1 MVILATFVRI
11 VRLCWGNGFKFSC
24 ALERD
29 LRERSVY
36 NLSSKNKEHWLG
48 SLIEVIR

>member
-1 MVILATFVRI
+1 MILVDFVRI
-11 VRLCWGNGFKFSC
+11 VRSCWGNGFEFSC

-36 NLSSKNKEHWLG
+36 NLSSKNKEQWLE
-48 SLIEVIR
+48 SLIEVSR

>member
-1 MVILATFVRI
+1 MIFVRI
-11 VRLCWGNGFKFSC
+11 ARLCWENGFEFSC

-29 LRERSVY
+29 LRTRSVY

-48 SLIEVIR
+48 SLIEVSG

>member
-1 MVILATFVRI
+1 MNFVRI
-11 VRLCWGNGFKFSC
+11 ARSYWENGLKFSC

-29 LRERSVY
+29 LRTGSVY

-48 SLIEVIR
+48 SLIEVSR